1 MNAINEKLE
10 QREKE
15 GRPVKVGLIGV
26 GQMGQEIIAMVG
38 EMVGMEIAAVVDLT
52 ADRAA
57 KGYAFSKKQKPMV
70 EPKSPAEA
78 AKAVRDGQWIV
89 STNARLVTALPG
101 IDAIIDATG
110 SPQMGAEISLEAINH
125 RKHVVMMNVECDITV
140 GPILKQMADNA
151 GVVYSLASGDEPAA
165 ILELYR
171 FARALGFTVV
181 AAGKGKNNPLDF
193 YATPDTLE
201 EKAQARGM
209 SARMLCEFVDGS
221 KTMVEMASVSNATGL
236 VPDTRGMHGPHCN
249 IKDLL
254 SVFVPREHG
263 GIMRK
268 PGVVDY
274 AIGDVNPSVF
284 LIVTTDNVRLRE
296 GLVQRDMGNGPY
308 YVLLRPYHLCSC
320 EVPLTVARAAF
331 YNESSGHPLHRP
343 VSECFALAK
352 KDLRVGETLDGIGEF
367 CYRGSVDLAET
378 ARREN
383 LIPLGL
389 VKGLVMKR
397 DAPRDTPLTW
407 DMVDV
412 KEESVLLQLRR
423 MQDRL
428 HWR

>member
-15 GRPVKVGLIGV
+15 GQPVKVGLIGA

-52 ADRAA
+52 ADRAC

-78 AKAVRDGQWIV
+78 AKAARDGQWIV

-201 EKAQARGM
+201 EKAQARDM

-236 VPDTRGMHGPHCN
+236 VPDKRGLHGPHCN
-249 IKDLL
+249 IKDLA
-254 SVFVPREHG
+254 SVFVPSKHG
-263 GIMRK
+263 GILSH

-284 LIVTTDNVRLRE
+284 LIVTTDNQRLRE

-320 EVPLTVARAAF
+320 EVPLTVARAVF

-352 KDLRVGETLDGIGEF
+352 KDLRVGDTLDGIGEF